1 MEIQKIATAGTL
13 ESSDIMVTLIP
24 AEGGG
29 VEIELDSSV
38 EKQFGAKIR
47 KTIAET
53 LKKLEV
59 GAVKVKAVDKGALDC
74 TIRARVKTGR
84 FARMRRDGLQ
94 MGEGAQMKQLRRTML
109 YVPGNNPGMV
119 MDAGIYNSDC
129 IMFDLEDSVSL
140 KEKDSAR
147 FLVYEALTTLDYPG
161 KELVVRI
168 NSLDTDMGISDLEA
182 MVRTGEGGHPP
193 AQNRVREGRH
203 RLRAGDR
210 THRAGKR
217 HRNWSY
223 PHDGRDRERGR
234 GT

>member
-74 TIRARVKTGR
+74 TIRARVKT
-84 FARMRRDGLQ
+84 A
-94 MGEGAQMKQLRRTML
+94 
-109 YVPGNNPGMV
+109 V
-119 MDAGIYNSDC
+119 
-129 IMFDLEDSVSL
+129 
-140 KEKDSAR
+140 
-147 FLVYEALTTLDYPG
+147 
-161 KELVVRI
+161 
-168 NSLDTDMGISDLEA
+168 
-182 MVRTGEGGHPP
+182 
-193 AQNRVREGRH
+193 
-203 RLRAGDR
+203 LRACG
-210 THRAGKR
+210 
-217 HRNWSY
+217 
-223 PHDGRDRERGR
+223 
-234 GT
+234 GTDCKWEKVLR